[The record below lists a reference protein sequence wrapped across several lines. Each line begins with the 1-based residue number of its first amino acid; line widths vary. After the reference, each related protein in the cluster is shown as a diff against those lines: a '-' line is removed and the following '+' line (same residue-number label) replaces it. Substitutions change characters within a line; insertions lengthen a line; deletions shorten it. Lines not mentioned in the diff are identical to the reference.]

1 MNRVLARRLNQVF
14 GRVTNPEFL
23 ASKGLANEIAYHIF
37 DYPARD
43 EKQLREHLP
52 KLWKELER
60 HQPPIHFQHFDLYEE
75 MLNYLDHRNLLHRVL
90 DIDQVQTDTEV
101 LKKVRSAVNEEKLTR
116 YLSEHYDL
124 EAQQLI
130 FLSGAGKVRPVIR
143 CSALL
148 TRLHSLTGKTPV
160 VLFFPGDYDGA
171 SFRIFGE
178 TGESSDS
185 NYYRAF
191 RLITEG

>member
-1 MNRVLARRLNQVF
+1 MNRVLTRRLNQIV
-14 GRVTNPEFL
+14 GRVTDPEFL
-23 ASKGLANEIAYHIF
+23 SSKGLANEIAYHIF

-43 EKQLREHLP
+43 EIQLREHLP
-52 KLWKELER
+52 KIWRALER
-60 HQPPIHFQHFDLYEE
+60 NQPPLRFQHFDLYEE
-75 MLNYLDHRNLLHRVL
+75 MLNYLEQRNLLQRVQ
-90 DIDQVQTDTEV
+90 DFDQAQTDTDV
-101 LKKVRSAVNEEKLTR
+101 LKKIRSAVNEEKLTR
-116 YLSEHYDL
+116 FLSEHYDL
-124 EAQQLI
+124 EAQQII
-130 FLSGAGKVRPVIR
+130 FLSGAGKARPVIR
-143 CSALL
+143 CSSLL
-148 TRLHSLTGKTPV
+148 TRLHSLTGETPV

>member
-1 MNRVLARRLNQVF
+1 MNRVLARRLNQIV
-14 GRVTNPEFL
+14 GRVNDPEFL
-23 ASKGLANEIAYHIF
+23 SSKGLANEIAYHIF

-43 EKQLREHLP
+43 EMQLREHLP
-52 KLWKELER
+52 KIWRELER
-60 HQPPIHFQHFDLYEE
+60 AQPPIRFQHFDLYEE
-75 MLNYLDHRNLLHRVL
+75 MLNYLEHRNLLHRVL
-90 DIDQVQTDTEV
+90 EFDQAQTDIEV

-116 YLSEHYDL
+116 FLREQHDL
-124 EAQQLI
+124 ESQQLI

-148 TRLHSLTGKTPV
+148 TRLHSLTGETPV
-160 VLFFPGDYDGA
+160 VLFFPGDYNGA
-171 SFRIFGE
+171 TFHIFGE
-178 TGESSDS
+178 SGESSDS